1 MCVCIITIYGMYE
14 PGNPQPCPQMN
25 QLKRIQ
31 VSNRNTTP
39 IKAISFMLP
48 YGSLKSNIKYV
59 TPLAGAIVGS
69 YSNSFMPSID
79 LSLHNSKKEHFHTI
93 SKAWRASFSTMHADT
108 AKFVRESQLA
118 TSKEIGLSK
127 IMKVIKNLQVMPTI
141 KVMLH
146 KTIK

>member
-1 MCVCIITIYGMYE
+1 
-14 PGNPQPCPQMN
+14 MN
-25 QLKRIQ
+25 QLKRIH
-31 VSNRNTTP
+31 VSNPNTTP

-48 YGSLKSNIKYV
+48 YRNPNSNIKYV

-79 LSLHNSKKEHFHTI
+79 LSLNNSKKEHFRTTP
-93 SKAWRASFSTMHADT
+93 KAWRASFSTMHADT

-118 TSKEIGLSK
+118 TSEEVGLST
-127 IMKVIKNLQVMPTI
+127 IMKVIKTLQVIPTV

-146 KTIK
+146 KVVNTALYI